1 MVQPGATRRSVLP
14 TDEQPAEHQRRTE
27 DETAIRQVVA
37 DYAEAW
43 NRHDPAGKVKDYS
56 DDLDHVSV
64 RGRWQ
69 QSRAEL
75 EQTYI
80 DYHAT
85 IWKDV
90 TYHPVV
96 EKVRF
101 LRPDVAV
108 VIVRG
113 AFRSGDA
120 ADTGRATW
128 VMTKEGDR
136 WLCRA
141 FHQTYVQDIPIV
153 PQATETEAHR

>member
-1 MVQPGATRRSVLP
+1 MTAVER
-14 TDEQPAEHQRRTE
+14 PADGQSRAE
-27 DETAIRQVVA
+27 DEAAIRQVVA
-37 DYAEAW
+37 DYADAW
-43 NRHDPAGKVKDYS
+43 NRHDSTAKVKDYS
-56 DDLDHVSV
+56 DDVDHISV

-69 QSRAEL
+69 QNRAEL

-80 DYHAT
+80 DYHAG

-90 TYHPVV
+90 TYHPMV

-113 AFRSGDA
+113 TFRSGDA
-120 ADTGRATW
+120 ADTGRSTW
-128 VMTKEGDR
+128 VMTREDGQ

-141 FHQTYVQDIPIV
+141 FHQTYLQNIAIV
-153 PQATETEAHR
+153 PQAT

>member
-1 MVQPGATRRSVLP
+1 MSTV
-14 TDEQPAEHQRRTE
+14 EHAADRPDRAE
-27 DETAIRQVVA
+27 DETAIRRVVA
-37 DYAEAW
+37 DYAADW
-43 NRHDPAGKVKDYS
+43 NRHDPTAKVKDYS

-85 IWKDV
+85 IWKNV

-113 AFRSGDA
+113 TFRTGDA
-120 ADTGRATW
+120 VDTGRATW
-128 VMTKEGDR
+128 VMTKEGGR

-153 PQATETEAHR
+153 PRGDSQT

>member
-1 MVQPGATRRSVLP
+1 MR
-14 TDEQPAEHQRRTE
+14 TDAQEAEQQRRAE
-27 DETAIRQVVA
+27 DEAAIRQVVA
-37 DYAEAW
+37 DYADAW
-43 NRHDPAGKVKDYS
+43 NRHDPTAKVKDYS
-56 DDLDHVSV
+56 ADLDHVSV

-80 DYHAT
+80 DYHAG

-113 AFRSGDA
+113 TFHSGDA
-120 ADTGRATW
+120 VDTGRATW
-128 VMTKEGDR
+128 VMTKEGVR

-153 PQATETEAHR
+153 PQPPRT

>member
-1 MVQPGATRRSVLP
+1 MTTG
-14 TDEQPAEHQRRTE
+14 EHVGDRQGHAE
-27 DETAIRQVVA
+27 DEAAIRQVVA
-37 DYAEAW
+37 DYADAW
-43 NRHDPAGKVKDYS
+43 NRHDPTAKVNDYS
-56 DDLDHVSV
+56 TDLDHVSV

-75 EQTYI
+75 EQTYL

-90 TYHPVV
+90 TYHPAV
-96 EKVRF
+96 ERIRF

-113 AFRSGDA
+113 TFRSAGA
-120 ADTGRATW
+120 EETARATW
-128 VMTKEGDR
+128 VMSKEDGR

-141 FHQTYVQDIPIV
+141 FHQTYVKDIPIV
-153 PQATETEAHR
+153 PQAR

>member
-1 MVQPGATRRSVLP
+1 MP
-14 TDEQPAEHQRRTE
+14 TDQQPAEHQHPTA
-27 DETAIRQVVA
+27 DEAAIRQVVA
-37 DYAEAW
+37 DYADAW
-43 NRHDPAGKVKDYS
+43 NRHDPTAKVKDYS

-90 TYHPVV
+90 TYHPMV

-113 AFRSGDA
+113 TFHSGDA

-128 VMTKEGDR
+128 VMTKESGR

-141 FHQTYVQDIPIV
+141 FHQTFVQDIPIV
-153 PQATETEAHR
+153 PS

>member
-1 MVQPGATRRSVLP
+1 MST
-14 TDEQPAEHQRRTE
+14 EHTADSQRRAE
-27 DETAIRQVVA
+27 AEAAIRQVVD
-37 DYAEAW
+37 DYADAW
-43 NRHDPAGKVKDYS
+43 NRHDPAAKVKHFS
-56 DDLDHVSV
+56 EDLDHVSV

-69 QSRAEL
+69 QGRAEL
-75 EQTYI
+75 EQTYR

-108 VIVRG
+108 VIVQG
-113 AFRSGDA
+113 TFRSAGA
-120 ADTGRATW
+120 ADTARATW
-128 VMTKEGDR
+128 IMTEEGGQ

-141 FHQTYVQDIPIV
+141 FHQTYLKDIPIV
-153 PQATETEAHR
+153 PRAR

>member
-1 MVQPGATRRSVLP
+1 MR
-14 TDEQPAEHQRRTE
+14 TDAQEAEQQRRAE
-27 DETAIRQVVA
+27 DEAAIRQVVA
-37 DYAEAW
+37 DYADAW
-43 NRHDPAGKVKDYS
+43 NRHDPTAKVKDYS
-56 DDLDHVSV
+56 ADLDHVSV

-80 DYHAT
+80 DYHAG

-113 AFRSGDA
+113 TFHSGDA
-120 ADTGRATW
+120 VDTGRATW
-128 VMTKEGDR
+128 VMTKEGGR

-153 PQATETEAHR
+153 PQPPRT